1 VRIEQHAFADF
12 VARGELDRHLRR
24 MRVRYRGQR
33 DALIRELA
41 RELPEVTVTGISAGL
56 HVNTQ
61 LPASDDE
68 QTIRE
73 EAERRGVGLATMIE
87 YRSDAHSDP
96 PTLMLGYG
104 RVPEPAIVPG
114 VHEIA
119 EAVRASRAHGKER
132 GGDPPL

>member
-24 MRVRYRGQR
+24 MRVRYRRQR
-33 DALIRELA
+33 DALIQALA
-41 RELPEVTVTGISAGL
+41 RELPEATITGISAGL
-56 HVNTQ
+56 HVNAR
-61 LPASDDE
+61 LLASDDE
-68 QTIRE
+68 GAIRE
-73 EAERRGVGLATMIE
+73 EAERRGVGLATMSE
-87 YRSDAHSDP
+87 YREDAHDDP

-119 EAVRASRAHGKER
+119 EAVRAARAR
-132 GGDPPL
+132 VNQAS